1 MQETKPVL
9 GIEAAQVYFDGIVT
23 EPQLDHPE
31 GLAFLPDGS
40 LLCGGERG
48 QIFRID
54 PEGKT
59 IVEIGSTEGFA
70 LGLATDG
77 EHGLFICDLKHA
89 AVFKMDLSSGHVEL
103 FAKGPNSPNFPVVD
117 RRRGVL
123 YVSDSR
129 RAHEQVPAVWRFDLA
144 SGEGEPWCREVFD
157 FANGMALS
165 PDGSWLYVV
174 ESYAR
179 QVRRIPIGA
188 DGSAGPSEVFVNEV
202 GTIPDGLAFDV
213 CGNLYIS
220 CYEPSAVY
228 RADPSGRLELLIW
241 DPEAHTFCH
250 PTNCAFRGT
259 DLFTANLGRW
269 HITRVPVGVQGLT
282 LPV

>member
-1 MQETKPVL
+1 MADKEPVL
-9 GIEAAQVYFDGIVT
+9 GIEAAQVYFDGILT

-54 PEGKT
+54 PEGKSIT
-59 IVEIGSTEGFA
+59 QIGSTGGFA

-77 EHGLFICDLKHA
+77 QGSLYICDLKHA
-89 AVFKMDLSSGHVEL
+89 AVFKMDLASGHAEL
-103 FAKGPNSPNFPVVD
+103 FAKGPKSPNFPVVD
-117 RRRGVL
+117 RRRGAL

-129 RAHEQVPAVWRFDLA
+129 RAAEGVPAVWRFDLA
-144 SGEGEPWCREVFD
+144 TGKGEPWCHEVFD

-165 PDGSWLYVV
+165 PDGSCLYVV
-174 ESYAR
+174 ESYAA
-179 QVRRIPIGA
+179 QVRRIPIRD
-188 DGSAGPSEVFVNEV
+188 DGSPGPSEVFVTGV
-202 GTIPDGLAFDV
+202 GTIPDGLAVDIQ
-213 CGNLYIS
+213 GNLYIS

-269 HITRVPVGVQGLT
+269 HITRVPVGIEGLA